1 MFERRAALALCAFIA
16 SAAVLYSHYSHLIK
30 ATPFPAPSG
39 SHDPWSPQTIAAT
52 YRQYDQLAD
61 GETRRMSDAFDRLD
75 SESRALG
82 ISVGYHLKLD
92 ALAQAEEANAKVTN
106 AIADLAIREHGL
118 NRSEVATGRTG
129 TLFRAREAL
138 QHFVRDWSE
147 EGSAER
153 KVIATPILDV
163 LRDERRAGQVQ
174 RVLVPGSGLGRLAW
188 EISELGKLRLVP
200 AARS

>member
-1 MFERRAALALCAFIA
+1 
-16 SAAVLYSHYSHLIK
+16 
-30 ATPFPAPSG
+30 
-39 SHDPWSPQTIAAT
+39 
-52 YRQYDQLAD
+52 
-61 GETRRMSDAFDRLD
+61 MSDAFDRMD

-129 TLFRAREAL
+129 PLFRAREAL

-163 LRDERRAGQVQ
+163 LRDERRAGQMQ

-188 EISELGKLRLVP
+188 DISELGKLRLVP
-200 AARS
+200 AACS